1 MSSEVPSPNAA
12 HSPTTSA
19 ITTAHPARTRHGLPA
34 ANPPSWYSVDF
45 CDRPGGDM
53 TQSLDTASNQ
63 KPWVRRPQ
71 VASARVMSRHG
82 RIDTGSSAQAIA
94 PK

>member
-12 HSPTTSA
+12 HRPTTSA
-19 ITTAHPARTRHGLPA
+19 ITTAHPARTRHGWPA
-34 ANPPSWYSVDF
+34 ANPPSRYSIDF

-63 KPWVRRPQ
+63 AVRWPQ
-71 VASARVMSRHG
+71 VASARVMSRQG